1 MTATLKM
8 EREGMEHEKEREYVL
23 EFADRE
29 LVGEFQEYAEQQR
42 RMVDE
47 ELENWWNKYQNSLE
61 QSEGWQEKA
70 ESDLNDF
77 LKELGYE

>member
-1 MTATLKM
+1 
-8 EREGMEHEKEREYVL
+8 MEHEKEREYVL